1 MSSQSFVVIKWPS
14 HNDDKVYDVRM
25 NTILVLGLVSVS
37 AQKVSCTSLLIITT
51 TTTTTTVINQLIR
64 DFWSSLINTN
74 YCLVH

>member
-1 MSSQSFVVIKWPS
+1 
-14 HNDDKVYDVRM
+14 M

-64 DFWSSLINTN
+64 DF
-74 YCLVH
+74 